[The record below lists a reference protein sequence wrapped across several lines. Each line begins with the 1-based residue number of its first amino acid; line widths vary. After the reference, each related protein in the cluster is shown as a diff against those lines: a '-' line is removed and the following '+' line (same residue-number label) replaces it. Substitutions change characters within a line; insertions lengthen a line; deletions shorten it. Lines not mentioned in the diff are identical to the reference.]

1 LTVKSSSVFYKQ
13 TTQKSVQLAAQFMRA
28 LNFNRQEACSM
39 RKIVEFSKRK
49 YMGFGS
55 VDLDALNNQLD
66 DIAKEG
72 WVVVSMNS
80 NTWFSGFVVSYTLL
94 IERK

>member
-1 LTVKSSSVFYKQ
+1 
-13 TTQKSVQLAAQFMRA
+13 
-28 LNFNRQEACSM
+28 M